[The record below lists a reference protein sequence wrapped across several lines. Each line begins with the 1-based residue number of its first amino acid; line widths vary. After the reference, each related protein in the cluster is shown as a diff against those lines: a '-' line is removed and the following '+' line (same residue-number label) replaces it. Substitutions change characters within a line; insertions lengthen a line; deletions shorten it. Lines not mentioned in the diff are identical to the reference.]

1 MISEDTKAL
10 VKAIDR
16 NSREIHKLND
26 MILKLNKSV
35 NVIEETTEGLKTVGD
50 TLIEIKSGVLVDI
63 NRTLARVGIVINE
76 LVVKSSNS
84 GIG

>member
-50 TLIEIKSGVLVDI
+50 TLMEIKSGVLVDI